1 MGISFLTPFGALLG
15 LLALVPLAAYLLRQ
29 RRAARI
35 RAALRLDN
43 PSLASRAPMALALVA
58 VPALLGLAAAQPVV
72 ESERLRQERTDAEI
86 WVVLDTSRSMLA
98 SEKAGSATRFERE
111 RDLTLQLNDALP
123 DVRMG
128 LASMTDHVLPHVFP
142 TSDRRVVQTALRET
156 MGIERPGPTVSLT
169 GTPTTTFDSLAAIPT
184 RNYFTPSAKKRLL
197 VVMTDGET
205 RSPEQDLSGP
215 FNKRP
220 PIETLVVRVGKP
232 GEQIYFGGVPEDA
245 YQPYGDAE
253 AALSRVARQVD
264 GQVLSEDARA
274 VAAAAGRALGTG
286 PTADRTIEGE
296 RRSLMP
302 WVTLLAFL
310 PLGFVLLRRNVAW
323 SRTSP

>member
-1 MGISFLTPFGALLG
+1 MGISLLTPFGALLG
-15 LLALVPLAAYLLRQ
+15 LVALVPLAAYLLRQ

-35 RAALRLDN
+35 RKALLLES
-43 PSLASRAPMALALVA
+43 PSLVSRTPMALAVVA

-72 ESERLRQERTDAEI
+72 ESDRVRQERTDAQI
-86 WVVLDTSRSMLA
+86 WVVLDISRSMLA
-98 SEKAGSATRFERE
+98 SEKAGAATRFERE
-111 RDLTLQLNDALP
+111 RELTLQLNAALP
-123 DVRMG
+123 DVPMG

-142 TSDRRVVQTALRET
+142 TSDRRVVQTALRES

-169 GTPTTTFDSLAAIPT
+169 GTPTTTYDSLAAIPT
-184 RNYFTPSAKKRLL
+184 RNYFSPTAKKRLL

-205 RSPEQDLSGP
+205 RPPEQDLSGP

-220 PIETLVVRVGKP
+220 PIETLLVRVSKP

-245 YQPYGDAE
+245 YQPYGDA
-253 AALSRVARQVD
+253 AASLSRVARQTD
-264 GQVLSEDARA
+264 GRVLPEDAQA
-274 VAAAAGRALGTG
+274 LAAGARRALGTG
-286 PTADRTIEGE
+286 PTANRTIEGE
-296 RRSLMP
+296 RRALMP

-323 SRTSP
+323 SPTSH